1 MTSTS
6 TLAELS
12 DIYLTGFNFNK
23 AYVMQIV
30 ASAQQLQNHGL
41 EDVLQAPSAAP
52 ARTYCTHNTM
62 LETEYKCQ
70 TRAVTK
76 G

>member
-1 MTSTS
+1 MTRYKYS
-6 TLAELS
+6 AELS
-12 DIYLTGFNFNK
+12 DIYLTGFYFYK
-23 AYVMQIV
+23 VIYAIIGI
-30 ASAQQLQNHGL
+30 SLTLQNHGL

>member
-1 MTSTS
+1 M
-6 TLAELS
+6 
-12 DIYLTGFNFNK
+12 
-23 AYVMQIV
+23 
-30 ASAQQLQNHGL
+30 ASAQRLQNHGL

-76 G
+76 GLFIASM